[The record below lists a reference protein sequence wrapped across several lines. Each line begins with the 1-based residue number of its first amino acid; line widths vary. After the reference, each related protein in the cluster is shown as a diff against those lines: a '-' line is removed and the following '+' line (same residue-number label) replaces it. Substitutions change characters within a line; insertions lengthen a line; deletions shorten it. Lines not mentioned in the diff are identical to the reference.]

1 MTPVLLLGAGRLG
14 GALLDGWRRVGTIAP
29 ADLLIADPAPGPEAQ
44 AAGREGARL
53 RPADPEIASA
63 ATVVLAVK
71 PQLWR
76 AVATAY
82 APRLSPDAVIVSVVA
97 GTPAAAISDGFGGRR
112 AARVMPTTAVAVA
125 QGAAAVYAEDPR
137 ARARAHALF
146 DPIATTADLASES
159 LMNGATAVAGSA
171 PAYLYA
177 FLEALEAAGVAQ
189 GLPRDAA
196 RTLSRATVIGAAA
209 LLAET
214 GADPAHLRAQVTSP
228 GGTTEAALKV
238 LLSERGLQP
247 LLGEAVAAA
256 VRRAGELGGGDRASA
271 NDQP

>member
-14 GALLDGWRRVGTIAP
+14 GALIEGWRRTGALTA
-29 ADLLIADPAPGPEAQ
+29 ADLLIADPDPGPEAL

-63 ATVVLAVK
+63 RTVVLCVK

-82 APRLSPDAVIVSVVA
+82 APRIAGDAVIVSVVA
-97 GTPAAAISDGFGGRR
+97 GTPASAVSQGFGGRR
-112 AARVMPTTAVAVA
+112 AVRVMPTTAVAIGK
-125 QGAAAVYAEDPR
+125 GAAAIFAEDLD
-137 ARARAHALF
+137 ARARAHVLF
-146 DPIATTADLASES
+146 DPIATTADLDAEA

-177 FLEALEAAGVAQ
+177 FVEALEAAGRAQ
-189 GLPRDAA
+189 GLPPQAA
-196 RTLSRATVIGAAA
+196 RTLARATVTGAAA
-209 LLAET
+209 LLEET
-214 GADPAHLRAQVTSP
+214 GAEPAQLRAQVTSP

-238 LLSERGLQP
+238 LMSDHGLEP
-247 LLGEAVAAA
+247 LVKEAAAAA
-256 VRRAGELGGGDRASA
+256 VARAEALGG
-271 NDQP
+271 

>member
-14 GALLDGWRRVGTIAP
+14 GALLEGWRRTGAVAA
-29 ADLLIADPAPGPEAQ
+29 ADLLIADPDPGPEAL
-44 AAGREGARL
+44 AAAREGARL

-82 APRLSPDAVIVSVVA
+82 APRLSQDAVVVSVVA
-97 GTPAAAISDGFGGRR
+97 GTPASAVSEGFGGRL
-112 AARVMPTTAVAVA
+112 AARVMPTTAVAIGR
-125 QGAAAVYAEDPR
+125 GAAAVYAEDPK

-146 DPIATTADLASES
+146 DPIAVTADLQAEA

-177 FLEALEAAGVAQ
+177 FVEALEAAGTAQ
-189 GLPRDAA
+189 GLPPEAA
-196 RTLSRATVIGAAA
+196 RTLARATVVGAAA

-214 GADPAHLRAQVTSP
+214 GEEPARLRRQVTSP

-238 LLSERGLQP
+238 LQGEHGLEP
-247 LLGEAVAAA
+247 LLQEAVAAA
-256 VRRAGELGGGDRASA
+256 VRRAEALGS
-271 NDQP
+271 

>member
-1 MTPVLLLGAGRLG
+1 MTPVLLLGAGRMG
-14 GALLDGWRRVGTIAP
+14 GALLDGWGRTGAFAA

-44 AAGREGARL
+44 SAARAGARL

-82 APRLSPDAVIVSVVA
+82 APRLSSDAVIVSVVA
-97 GTPAAAISDGFGGRR
+97 GTSAAAISAGFGGRR
-112 AARVMPTTAVAVA
+112 TARVMPTTAVAVA
-125 QGAAAVYAEDPR
+125 KGAAAVFSEDGE

-146 DPIATTADLASES
+146 DPIATTADLEAET

-171 PAYLYA
+171 PAYFYA

-189 GLPRDAA
+189 GLPPEAA
-196 RTLSRATVIGAAA
+196 RTLSRATMIGAAA
-209 LLAET
+209 LLEET
-214 GADPAHLRAQVTSP
+214 GAEPARLRAQVTSP
-228 GGTTEAALKV
+228 GGTTEAALRV
-238 LLSERGLQP
+238 LLSDRGLDP
-247 LLGEAVAAA
+247 LVHEAVAAA
-256 VRRAGELGGGDRASA
+256 VRRAEELGGG
-271 NDQP
+271 